1 MAIFLF
7 FPETK
12 GLLIPS
18 LGIENREISNDLL
31 GKTLEQMNEVFG
43 DKIDTYNPGKI
54 TPLEE
59 KASVEKA
66 A

>member
-1 MAIFLF
+1 
-7 FPETK
+7 
-12 GLLIPS
+12 
-18 LGIENREISNDLL
+18 
-31 GKTLEQMNEVFG
+31 MNEVFG